1 MLNRSLRS
9 VSPYRGKQSVAHNRY
24 QLNSATQ
31 FISLQVGN
39 ANRRHIA
46 KIRCRCA
53 NSIRVY
59 RLLPLA
65 SRLSPP
71 GRPTGCGNRADD
83 ARYIYRYQLFNIISI
98 TSSERAELRSLAA
111 HTPREF
117 CTCTAPLL
125 LRSLNL

>member
-1 MLNRSLRS
+1 MDSERVGRVVNCHSLFVQTFLEMLKVESLAQIGYS
-9 VSPYRGKQSVAHNRY
+9 VQRKTVAHNRY

-31 FISLQVGN
+31 LISLQVGN

-65 SRLSPP
+65 SNSHPRDVHLGVGIAPMM
-71 GRPTGCGNRADD
+71 RAIFTD
-83 ARYIYRYQLFNIISI
+83 INCLI
-98 TSSERAELRSLAA
+98 
-111 HTPREF
+111 
-117 CTCTAPLL
+117 
-125 LRSLNL
+125 